1 MFGVAGGLLEI
12 WRCRDRG
19 DSILAGL
26 ARARCRGYGLSS
38 ARVSVIAHGARRGG
52 STQSSTRTREG
63 PAIDRYSM
71 V

>member
-1 MFGVAGGLLEI
+1 MFGVAGILES
-12 WRCRDRG
+12 WRCRDHGGLDLGRVG
-19 DSILAGL
+19 ALAVQRLRTRPLVSSIT
-26 ARARCRGYGLSS
+26 
-38 ARVSVIAHGARRGG
+38 AHGARRGG